1 MIPSRESAQEHVTAV
16 LIQERSQG
24 SLKVKKDKE
33 VTIYFGRHYPFN
45 MFPLQC

>member
-1 MIPSRESAQEHVTAV
+1 MIPSRDSAPKPVTSV

-33 VTIYFGRHYPFN
+33 VIIYFGRHYPFN

>member
-1 MIPSRESAQEHVTAV
+1 MMPSHASAPKPVTAV

-24 SLKVKKDKE
+24 SLKVLRDKE
-33 VTIYFGRHYPFN
+33 VIIYFERHYPFT

>member
-33 VTIYFGRHYPFN
+33 VIIYFGRHYPFN

>member
-33 VTIYFGRHYPFN
+33 VIIYFGRHYLFN